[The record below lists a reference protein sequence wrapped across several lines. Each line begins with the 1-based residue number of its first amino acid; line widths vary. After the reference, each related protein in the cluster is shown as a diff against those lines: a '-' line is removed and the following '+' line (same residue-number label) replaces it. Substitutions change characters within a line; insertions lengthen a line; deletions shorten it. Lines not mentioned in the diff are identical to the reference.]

1 MNTIKPPLIR
11 EDSYSEKEIAARVM
25 KKLEESRFSPAGTD
39 PLKDALVN
47 VFARYSEILMERLN
61 RVPESH
67 HQAFIAMLGTASA
80 PAVPARVPLTF
91 KAVESIQGFVPI
103 VPKSTQVSAPA
114 QNGSGMVVFETS
126 KDLPLVQAEVE
137 RAVAVDTQRQVYA
150 DVTSMVAPAAVAGF
164 THTSLL
170 ANSIPMERALHIAQ
184 REIIGVK
191 ALTELRLKIDLE
203 HAGEL
208 SPDIEVEWGIHSENG
223 FKLLKPELD
232 TTAGLTQSGELV
244 FKPPEKWP
252 DHVIDSETLP
262 WLTCRLQPENRISPV
277 SGGAGKSSISIV
289 RIELSALASVTA
301 APIKNAFHGSIPLD
315 LSRDF
320 FPLGERPRFGDVFYA
335 FSDNFGAGGT
345 QIELAIKLTNPPGAK
360 DSPIPVVSSKGNPQL
375 RWDCHTSRGWVTLD
389 CVDNTRALTQDGKLI
404 FSVPGDATPA
414 TINGVKGGCIR
425 ARMAGGYYAV
435 GDQPITNEPLPPLAP
450 PSIAQIQ
457 LTSSK
462 EFGPAQPEY
471 LLVQSNFEYTKIS
484 TAPALP
490 FVPFPPHREKGIV
503 LYLGLQTPSTKNPDP
518 KKIPGAEL
526 AGRTISFYTTPCD
539 DGRRIFSRETR
550 IPPEAGPRWQ
560 ARGATGWLEC
570 TVDDLT
576 QGFRNPGIIEVRLPG
591 GISLWNNSALDQK
604 CYWLRIIWDSQE
616 AEDQPPCPR
625 RLLLNTVLA
634 SQTMRLENELL
645 GSSSGRLGQIFHALH
660 TPIIGQLMLEVRE
673 PDEKEN
679 NPMETVLSKG
689 SQHSAGSF
697 KMPAPAAEAWIR
709 WHKVDDFSG
718 SDSHSRDFI
727 VDRLTGSILF
737 GDGRNGRI
745 PPPGANNIR
754 LHEYHAGGGRHGNRP
769 AGTITRL
776 HTTIPYVESVFNH
789 ESAAGGQDK
798 ENPGSLSLRATTQ
811 IRHRDQAVCIDDYA
825 DLARKASPEVAY
837 ARCVAACDLLED
849 PLERGVRPGVVSVII
864 VPHGNGK
871 EPRPQPSFELVK
883 NVKAFLD
890 PRQPIGVDLIVLG
903 PEYVTINAV
912 VEISW
917 KADHSAAGALVECE
931 KRLTDFLHPLT
942 GGPEGNGW
950 QFGERPHASD
960 LYPLLG
966 AIEGLDYIH
975 TLELRSDEERPGLL
989 STGTFL
995 ICSGRHEI
1003 RLC

>member
-11 EDSYSEKEIAARVM
+11 EDSCSEKEIAARVT
-25 KKLEESRFSPAGTD
+25 KKLEENRFSPAGAD

-47 VFARYSEILMERLN
+47 VFARYSEILLERLN
-61 RVPESH
+61 RIPESH
-67 HQAFIAMLGTASA
+67 RQAFIAMLGATPA

-91 KAVESIQGFVPI
+91 KPVESTQGFAAV

-126 KDLPLVQAEVE
+126 KDLPLVQAELE
-137 RAVAVDTQRQVYA
+137 RAVAIDTQRLVYA
-150 DVTSMVAPAAVAGF
+150 DVSGMGAPTPVAGF
-164 THTSLL
+164 SHMSLF
-170 ANSIPMERALHIAQ
+170 ANPIPMERALHIAQ
-184 REIIGVK
+184 RDIIGVT
-191 ALTELRLKIDLE
+191 ALTELRLKIELE
-203 HAGEL
+203 YAGEL
-208 SPDIEVEWGIHSENG
+208 SPDIEIEWGIHSEAG

-252 DHVIDSETLP
+252 DYAIDSQALP
-262 WLTCRLQPENRISPV
+262 WLTCRLQPKNRISPV
-277 SGGAGKSSISIV
+277 SGGANKYSISIV
-289 RIELSALASVTA
+289 RIELSALARVAA
-301 APIKNAFHGSIPLD
+301 APIKNAFHGGIPLD

-335 FSDNFGAGGT
+335 FSENFAAGGT

-375 RWDCHTSRGWVTLD
+375 RWDCHTSHGWVTLD

-404 FSVPGDATPA
+404 FSVPGDAAPA
-414 TINGVKGGCIR
+414 IINGVKGGCIR
-425 ARMAGGYYAV
+425 ARMAGGHYTV
-435 GDQPITNEPLPPLAP
+435 GDPPITNEPLPPLAP

-457 LTSSK
+457 LTSNK

-471 LLVQSNFEYTKIS
+471 LVVQSNFEYTKIG

-490 FVPFPPHREKGIV
+490 FVPFPLHGEKGIV
-503 LYLGLQTPSTKNPDP
+503 LYLGLQTPGTKNPDL

-526 AGRTISFYTTPCD
+526 AGRTISFYSAPCD
-539 DGRRIFSRETR
+539 DGRRIFSRETGMQS
-550 IPPEAGPRWQ
+550 EAGPRWQ

-570 TVDDLT
+570 AVDDLT
-576 QGFRNPGIIEVRLPG
+576 QGFRNPGIVEVRVPG
-591 GISLWNNSALDQK
+591 GISLWNHSALDQK
-604 CYWLRIIWDSQE
+604 CFWLRIIWDRQKT
-616 AEDQPPCPR
+616 EDQPPCPR
-625 RLLLNTVLA
+625 RLLVNTVLA
-634 SQTMRLENELL
+634 SQTMRLDNELL
-645 GSSSGRLGQIFHALH
+645 GSSNGRLGQVFHALH

-673 PDEKEN
+673 PDEKSN
-679 NPMETVLSKG
+679 NPVETVLNTGPRHGAS
-689 SQHSAGSF
+689 SF
-697 KMPAPAAEAWIR
+697 KMPPPVAEAWTR
-709 WHKVDDFSG
+709 WHEVDDFSG

-727 VDRLTGSILF
+727 VDRLTGHIRF
-737 GDGRNGRI
+737 GDGRHGRI

-754 LHEYHAGGGRHGNRP
+754 LREYHAGGGRQGNRP

-776 HTTIPYVESVFNH
+776 HTTVPYVESVFNP
-789 ESAAGGQDK
+789 EAATGGQDQ
-798 ENPGSLSLRATTQ
+798 ENPDSLSLRANAQ
-811 IRHRDQAVCIDDYA
+811 IRHRDRAVCIDDYA

-837 ARCVAACDLLED
+837 ARCVAARDLLDD
-849 PLERGVRPGVVSVII
+849 PLEREVKPGVVSVVI
-864 VPHGNGK
+864 VPHDNGK

-890 PRQPIGVDLIVLG
+890 VRQPIGVDLIVLG
-903 PEYVTINAV
+903 PEYVAINAV

-966 AIEGLDYIH
+966 AVEGLDYIR

-995 ICSGRHEI
+995 ICSGKHEI

>member
-1 MNTIKPPLIR
+1 MNTIKPPLVR
-11 EDSYSEKEIAARVM
+11 EDSCSEKEIAARVM

-47 VFARYSEILMERLN
+47 VFARYSEILMERVN

-67 HQAFIAMLGTASA
+67 HQAFIAMLGAAPA

-91 KAVESIQGFVPI
+91 KAVESTQGVAAI

-126 KDLPLVQAEVE
+126 KDLLLVQADLE
-137 RAVAVDTQRQVYA
+137 RAVAVDTQRLVYA
-150 DVTSMVAPAAVAGF
+150 DVSSMAAPAPVAAF
-164 THTSLL
+164 THTSLF
-170 ANSIPMERALHIAQ
+170 ANATPMERALHIAQ
-184 REIIGVK
+184 REIIGVTG
-191 ALTELRLKIDLE
+191 LTRLRLKIDLE

-208 SPDIEVEWGIHSENG
+208 SPDIEIEWGIHSETG
-223 FKLLKPELD
+223 FNLLKPELD

-244 FKPPEKWP
+244 FTPPEKWP
-252 DHVIDSETLP
+252 NHAIDSETLP
-262 WLTCRLQPENRISPV
+262 WLTCRLQPRDKISPV
-277 SGGAGKSSISIV
+277 SGGPQKYSISIV
-289 RIELSALASVTA
+289 RIELSALASVA
-301 APIKNAFHGSIPLD
+301 GAPIKNAFHGGIPLD

-335 FSDNFGAGGT
+335 FSENFAAGGT
-345 QIELAIKLTNPPGAK
+345 QIELAIKLTNPPGAE

-375 RWDCHTSRGWVTLD
+375 RWDCHTTRGWVTLD
-389 CVDNTRALTQDGKLI
+389 CMDGTHALTRDGKLT
-404 FSVPGDATPA
+404 FSVPEDAIPA

-425 ARMAGGYYAV
+425 ARMAGGYYAAA
-435 GDQPITNEPLPPLAP
+435 DQPITKESLSPLAP

-471 LLVQSNFEYTKIS
+471 LLVESNFEYTKIG

-490 FVPFPPHREKGIV
+490 FVPFPPHGERGIV
-503 LYLGLQTPSTKNPDP
+503 LYLGLQTPGTKTS
-518 KKIPGAEL
+518 GAEL
-526 AGRTISFYTTPCD
+526 AGRTISFYTAPCD
-539 DGRRIFSRETR
+539 DGRRVFSRETR
-550 IPPEAGPRWQ
+550 IPAEAGPRWQ
-560 ARGATGWLEC
+560 ARGAADWLEC

-576 QGFRNPGIIEVRLPG
+576 QGFCNPGIIEVRLPG

-604 CYWLRIIWDSQE
+604 CYWLRIIWDSQK
-616 AEDQPPCPR
+616 AENQPPCLR

-645 GSSSGRLGQIFHALH
+645 GSSNGRLGQVFQALH
-660 TPIIGQLMLEVRE
+660 NPIIGQLTLEVRE
-673 PDEKEN
+673 PGEKEN
-679 NPMETVLSKG
+679 NQVETVLNKG
-689 SQHSAGSF
+689 SQHGTGSF
-697 KMPAPAAEAWIR
+697 KMSAPAAEAWTR
-709 WHKVDDFSG
+709 WREVDDFSG

-727 VDRLTGSILF
+727 VDRLTGNIRF

-745 PPPGANNIR
+745 PTPGANNIR
-754 LHEYHAGGGRHGNRP
+754 LREYHAGGGMHGNRP

-798 ENPGSLSLRATTQ
+798 ENPGALSLRATTQ
-811 IRHRDQAVCIDDYA
+811 IRHRDRAVCIDDYA
-825 DLARKASPEVAY
+825 DLARKASPQVAY
-837 ARCVAACDLLED
+837 AHCVAARDLLDD
-849 PLERGVRPGVVSVII
+849 PLEREAKPGVVSVII
-864 VPHGNGK
+864 VPHAQGK
-871 EPRPQPSFELVK
+871 EPCPQPSFELVK
-883 NVKAFLD
+883 NVKTFLD
-890 PRQPIGVDLIVLG
+890 VRRPIGVDLIVLG

-917 KADHSAAGALVECE
+917 MTDYSTAGALVECE

-942 GGPEGNGW
+942 GGPDGHGW
-950 QFGERPHASD
+950 QFGQQPHASD

-966 AIEGLDYIH
+966 AIEGLDYIR
-975 TLELRSDEERPGLL
+975 TLELRSDEERAGLL

-995 ICSGRHEI
+995 ICSGKHEI